1 MKRRQLIIINDNG
14 MLLDNDDP
22 PIKTVKLKD
31 GTIIKLTIPTTERN
45 LPDQRV
51 CRSLTWM
58 LEGEKFQWKMLMK
71 VLVFIV
77 DEDIGL

>member
-51 CRSLTWM
+51 WRSLTWM